1 MERKLSGGD
10 YLPGSQGGV
19 QSLDGAQALLQRVL
33 FRLTAR
39 RGQFP
44 FLPEMGSRLYQLCR
58 DGKPSARSA
67 LARQY
72 TVQALENEED
82 LTVTDVQWTQ
92 LEGSRGYLQVY
103 LEWQGEPL
111 SVSLDITG

>member
-1 MERKLSGGD
+1 MERKLSQGD
-10 YLPGSQGGV
+10 YLPGAQGDF
-19 QSLDGAQALLQRVL
+19 QLLDGAQALLQRVL

-58 DGKPSARSA
+58 EGKPSARAA

-72 TVQALENEED
+72 AGQALEAEEG
-82 LTVTDVQWTQ
+82 LAVTDVQWTP
-92 LEGSRGYLQVY
+92 LDGNRAHLQVY

-111 SVSLDITG
+111 SLSLDITG

>member
-1 MERKLSGGD
+1 MERKLSEGD
-10 YLPGSQGGV
+10 YLPGAQGDF

-72 TVQALENEED
+72 TVQALESEED
-82 LTVTDVQWTQ
+82 LTVTDVQWSD
-92 LEGSRGYLQVY
+92 LGGNRGHLQVF

-111 SVSLDITG
+111 SLSLDIAG

>member
-33 FRLTAR
+33 FRL
-39 RGQFP
+39 
-44 FLPEMGSRLYQLCR
+44 
-58 DGKPSARSA
+58 SA

-72 TVQALENEED
+72 TVQALESEED

-92 LEGSRGYLQVY
+92 LEGSRGHLQVY
-103 LEWQGEPL
+103 LEWQGEPE
-111 SVSLDITG
+111 SE